1 MTIWAERIVEIG
13 DWERVQNLFEE
24 HFKALKGPREMMLIC
39 LDDDH
44 RTARFVAAFPDGA
57 PLSLYEG
64 FVEIQPDQLPRTAAL
79 LVATRTV
86 SRSCLVSRIHIGG
99 AERDWLRPGAPYYI
113 IGLWA

>member
-1 MTIWAERIVEIG
+1 MTIWAERIVDIG

-64 FVEIQPDQLPRTAAL
+64 FVEIQPDRLPKTAAL
-79 LVATRTV
+79 LVGHQDSFEELFSFPHTHWR
-86 SRSCLVSRIHIGG
+86 R
-99 AERDWLRPGAPYYI
+99 
-113 IGLWA
+113 

>member
-1 MTIWAERIVEIG
+1 MTIWAERIVDIG

-24 HFKALKGPREMMLIC
+24 NFKALKGPREMMLIC

-64 FVEIQPDQLPRTAAL
+64 
-79 LVATRTV
+79 LVVAQNEVPPLHCTLS
-86 SRSCLVSRIHIGG
+86 SRNTGG
-99 AERDWLRPGAPYYI
+99 GVGFGRSGSKRHRAVLTSPLI
-113 IGLWA
+113 FS

>member
-1 MTIWAERIVEIG
+1 MTIWAERIADIG

-44 RTARFVAAFPDGA
+44 RTARFVAALPDGT

-64 FVEIQPDQLPRTAAL
+64 FVEIQPDQLPKTAAL
-79 LVATRTV
+79 LVGHQDSFEELFSFPNAHQWR
-86 SRSCLVSRIHIGG
+86 
-99 AERDWLRPGAPYYI
+99 
-113 IGLWA
+113 